1 MKQIFL
7 IMIGLSVILFADF
20 SRDNNMQI
28 VTDNSTR
35 LQWQDDVNISKTW
48 TGAIAYCENLTLGNH
63 TDWRLP
69 NENELY
75 SLSDMSKRNPAIDSI
90 FKNIASDYYWS
101 STTDAGYSD
110 YAWAVSFYSGYQNSG
125 NAKSNSDY
133 VRCVRAGQ

>member
-7 IMIGLSVILFADF
+7 MMIGLSVMLFADF
-20 SRDNNMQI
+20 SRDNNTKI

-35 LQWQDDVNISKTW
+35 LQWQDDLNISKTW
-48 TGAIAYCENLTLGNH
+48 TEAIAYCENLTLGNH

-90 FKNIASDYYWS
+90 FKNVKSNYYWS
-101 STTDAGYSD
+101 STTYAGFASF
-110 YAWAVSFYSGYQNSG
+110 AWFVYFNDGRQYTIS
-125 NAKSNSDY
+125 KSNSYY